1 MQGSLEKQKHSHL
14 PREQDGEE
22 GRNQALETQ
31 QEAHETVLP
40 GERQAVRTCEIG
52 LNIETKMCSGSS
64 RFSPGNPCYV
74 SVYSGCIQ
82 DGRWEIGGRIKTEG
96 KNCFIK
102 TYHIY
107 DI

>member
-1 MQGSLEKQKHSHL
+1 MQESLEKQEHSHL

-22 GRNQALETQ
+22 GWNQALETQ

-40 GERQAVRTCEIG
+40 GERQAVRTGEIG
-52 LNIETKMCSGSS
+52 LNIERSG

-74 SVYSGCIQ
+74 LVYNGCIR
-82 DGRWEIGGRIKTEG
+82 DERWEIGGRIKTGEELLY
-96 KNCFIK
+96 KSIS
-102 TYHIY
+102 YIYIY